1 MSGRDSLSLAR
12 KIRLAMVTTH
22 PIQYQV
28 PWLRMLGDRDN
39 IDLHVYFAMLPSSQ
53 EQGREFGVAFDWDTP
68 LLDGYQYTVL
78 ENVSAQPG
86 LTTWSG
92 CDTPGVYA
100 GLRGG
105 QFDAVIVNGW
115 GSKTAVQA
123 LIACRRLR
131 IPCIV
136 RGEANGLRQRNWLK
150 RLGHRVLLSQYSAFL
165 AIGQQNRRYYE
176 SLGVSKALIFNT
188 PYCVDNNRFAVVAD
202 QVRKSTQLAELRN
215 RFGLDPKAKTFLFS
229 GKFVDKKH
237 PADAIEAIGKLL
249 ASNGPAVQLLMVGDG
264 PLRSQLE
271 QAAAGLPIRFAG
283 FLNQSQMAL
292 AYAASDCLVLPSD
305 AGETWGLVVN
315 EAMACGLPAIVSDQ
329 VGCAFDLV
337 IAGTTGQIYPC
348 RDVSA
353 LAARMQEFAANV
365 GRAAEMGSAAR
376 RHVESGFNFEGVVD
390 GVLRT
395 LSVVRR

>member
-1 MSGRDSLSLAR
+1 
-12 KIRLAMVTTH
+12 MVTTH

-28 PWLRMLGDRDN
+28 PWLRMLGDRDD
-39 IDLHVYFAMLPSSQ
+39 IDLHVYFAMLPTSQ

-68 LLDGYQYTVL
+68 LLDGYRYTVL
-78 ENVSAQPG
+78 KNESVQPG
-86 LTTWSG
+86 LTAWSG
-92 CDTPGVYA
+92 CDTPAIYA
-100 GLRGG
+100 ALRDGK
-105 QFDAVIVNGW
+105 FDAVIVNGW

-136 RGEANGLRQRNWLK
+136 RGEANGLRQRNWAK
-150 RLGHRVLLSQYSAFL
+150 RLGHRALLSQYSAFL
-165 AIGQQNRRYYE
+165 AIGQHNRRYYE
-176 SLGVSKALIFNT
+176 SLGVSKSLIFDT
-188 PYCVDNNRFAVVAD
+188 PYCVDNHRFAVAAD
-202 QVRKSTQLAELRN
+202 EVRRRTERIELRSS
-215 RFGLDPKAKTFLFS
+215 FGLDPQAMAFLFS

-249 ASNGPAVQLLMVGDG
+249 ASDGPAVQLLMVGDG

-337 IAGTTGQIYPC
+337 IAGTTGQIYRC

-353 LAARMQEFAANV
+353 LAARMQEFAVNSA
-365 GRAAEMGSAAR
+365 RCAELGLAAR
-376 RHVESGFNFEGVVD
+376 RHVESRFNFDGVVD
-390 GVLRT
+390 GVLRA
-395 LSVVRR
+395 LSAVKQ